1 MEITEVKIVTVDEER
16 LKAYVSI
23 TFDSCFIVKDLKVI
37 SGTNGIFVA
46 MPSRKR
52 KDGTFIDIAH
62 PLNKETRRMVED
74 RVLEEYRKESD
85 KKNTAKAL

>member
-1 MEITEVKIVTVDEER
+1 MEVTEVKIVTVDEER

-23 TFDSCFIVKDLKVI
+23 TLDSSFIVKDLKI
-37 SGTNGIFVA
+37 INGTNGIFVA

-62 PLNKETRRMVED
+62 PLNKETRRMIED
-74 RVLEEYRKESD
+74 RVLEEYRKEID
-85 KKNTAKAL
+85 KRGDLEA